1 MTIIEVLVAMTV
13 LLVGVMSAVALID
26 RANATTVKTR
36 AREGAVNVARELIE
50 AARSV
55 PYANLAPTTV
65 VSEIQTLPGLADDGA
80 PAGWTIRR
88 RGFTYTVT
96 ASVCAFDD
104 GRDGGG
110 NHDAGS
116 FCTDSVGATTPAD
129 TTPEDYKRVR
139 VSVTWQQGS
148 VTREVHQ
155 TELVNNP
162 GSAGGPAVRTLTLNG
177 SAAPPAVTNAA
188 TQTLTFQLTT
198 SSTPNTLHWLLDGTS
213 QSPITTGSGKSW
225 SFTWP
230 LGVADAPGS
239 VLDGTYLVSAEAFD
253 VYNVAGPSKSITVS
267 LNRTLP
273 DKVTGFAGGR
283 TGDPAQ
289 PDDQVVDFEWL
300 PSEERDVIGYAV
312 FRLDGATRTEVCPL
326 AAKTYCMD
334 EDPPNDSP
342 LSYVV
347 VGYDA
352 DPVTGDPRPG
362 PDSDVLTV
370 IKGNSPPET
379 PLTLTASLQAD
390 GDTKLTWV
398 RPGVWGDP
406 DAPGDSIDF
415 YRVYRDGITYA
426 DRYARWDDDSLA
438 VVEFV
443 DSNTGG
449 TPHTYWVTAVDRN
462 FGESVPAGP
471 VTQ

>member
-50 AARSV
+50 GARSI

-65 VSEIQTLPGLADDGA
+65 ENGIQALPGLADDGA

-96 ASVCAFDD
+96 AQVCAFDD
-104 GRDGGG
+104 ARDGGG
-110 NHDAGS
+110 NHDAAS
-116 FCTDSVGATTPAD
+116 FCTDSVGPTTPPD

-139 VSVTWQQGS
+139 VAVTWKQGS
-148 VTREVHQ
+148 LTRQVHQ
-155 TELVNNP
+155 TELINNP

-177 SAAPPAVTNAA
+177 TSTPPPVTNAA

-213 QSPITTGSGKSW
+213 QAPITTGSGKSW
-225 SFTWP
+225 SFSWP
-230 LGVADAPGS
+230 LGIADAPGS

-267 LNRTLP
+267 LNRSLP
-273 DKVTGFAGGR
+273 QKVAGFAGGR
-283 TGDPAQ
+283 TGDPSVPA
-289 PDDQVVDFEWL
+289 DQVVDFEWL
-300 PSEERDVIGYAV
+300 PNEERDVIGYAV
-312 FRLDGATRTEVCPL
+312 FRIDGGTRTEICPL
-326 AAKTYCMD
+326 ADKTYCMD
-334 EDPPNDSP
+334 DNPPDATP

-347 VGYDA
+347 VAYDT
-352 DPVTGDPRPG
+352 DPVTDNPRPG
-362 PDSDVLTV
+362 PDSEVLTV
-370 IKGNSPPET
+370 IKGNQPPDT
-379 PLTLTASLQAD
+379 PLALTATPQAD
-390 GDTKLTWV
+390 GDLKLAWT
-398 RPGVWGDP
+398 RPGIWGDP

-415 YRVYRDGITYA
+415 YRVYRDGIAYA
-426 DRYARWDDDSLA
+426 DRYARWDDDSLL
-438 VVEFV
+438 VEFV

-462 FGESVPAGP
+462 FGESAPAGP
-471 VTQ
+471 VTG